1 MADIGFLLIGHGT
14 RNRIGQQQFL
24 DVHEEFRR
32 LVAPHLS
39 IACFLELAEPS
50 IEAALR
56 QFADQGI
63 EHIITVPTLLFSA
76 GHAQTDIP
84 EAVLAGAE
92 KYGIRVL
99 GQSRELGC
107 SPNLLSL
114 SAQKYRQVLCDCLA
128 ECGKGQCPQVALGM
142 IGRGSRSESATQ
154 KMLEFATLRHQ
165 ITPAVFQ
172 TTGFVYGQEPNLE
185 RTLDILQERP
195 EPVVVVQPH
204 LLFQGDLYDLIRAS
218 VYGRQAADRSKHW
231 LVPDVL
237 GGVTTA
243 SQVSCGIGGKGSD
256 NRGIGEVAHPQKI
269 LAKALADLAQHT
281 LAEVCKT
288 GTCRV

>member
-32 LVAPHLS
+32 LVEPHVS

-50 IEAALR
+50 IEFALG
-56 QFADQGI
+56 QFAERGI
-63 EHIITVPTLLFSA
+63 KEIITVPTLLFSA

-92 KYGIRVL
+92 MHGIRVL

-107 SPNLLSL
+107 TPTLLNL
-114 SAQKYRQVLCDCLA
+114 SAQKYRQVLCACTDT
-128 ECGKGQCPQVALGM
+128 CGVGSCQQVALGM

-154 KMLEFATLRHQ
+154 KMLEFSTLRHQ
-165 ITPAVFQ
+165 MTPAAFR

-185 RTLDILQERP
+185 RTLDILQDRP

-204 LLFQGDLYDLIRAS
+204 LLFQGDLYDHIRAS
-218 VYGRQAADRSKHW
+218 VHGRQTADRSKRW

-237 GGVTTA
+237 GGLTTA
-243 SQVSCGIGGKGSD
+243 SQVSCGTRDGAAATAGVG
-256 NRGIGEVAHPQKI
+256 RLGHPQKM
-269 LAKALADLAQHT
+269 LAKALADLAQT
-281 LAEVCKT
+281 TKTEVSQSGSC
-288 GTCRV
+288 GV